1 MSTIN
6 LPLNLTVR
14 VHPVVLFQIVDAYE
28 RRNADSERVIGT
40 LLGKKRNGNAP
51 VPTGTAVSKHNH
63 NLVPVSL
70 RVGSVDK
77 GVVEVTNCFCLPH
90 KEHSDQVEAELG
102 YAIDLYESNQR
113 VNASENIVGWWASGH
128 EVTNHSSVIHEYY
141 ARECANPV
149 HLTLDTSLTGARM
162 GIKAYV
168 CVSLGVPGG
177 KSGCMFTPIN
187 VEVTSYEP
195 EIVGLQLC
203 MKTIGMQSNPNVPR
217 TVSPML
223 DLAQV
228 TDASDKLLALLS
240 DVLAYVDDVLN
251 AKQQPENTVGR
262 ALLDLIHS
270 VPNMSGDQFAQ
281 MFNSNVKDLLMVVTL
296 SQLIKTQLQL
306 NEKLTSLTSFLN

>member
-28 RRNADSERVIGT
+28 RRNADSMRVIGT
-40 LLGKKRNGNAP
+40 LL
-51 VPTGTAVSKHNH
+51 
-63 NLVPVSL
+63 
-70 RVGSVDK
+70 GSVDK
-77 GVVEVTNCFCLPH
+77 GVVEVSNCFCLPH
-90 KEHSDQVEAELG
+90 KESSDQVEAELG
-102 YAIDLYESNQR
+102 YASDLYELNQR
-113 VNASENIVGWWASGH
+113 VNASENIVGWWATGQ

-141 ARECANPV
+141 ARECTNPV

-203 MKTIGMQSNPNVPR
+203 MKTIGLQSNPNRPR

-228 TDASDKLLALLS
+228 TDASDKLLALLT
-240 DVLAYVDDVLN
+240 DVLAYVEDVLSE
-251 AKQQPENTVGR
+251 KQQPENTVGR

-270 VPNMSGDQFAQ
+270 VPNMTGDQFAQ